1 MSDQKPL
8 NMNIGDLGIMQLGYV
23 YKDVEKQANIMEQIW
38 GMPKFAIFPDET
50 TEVIYRGKKSICTL
64 KIALSR
70 YFGKQIELIQPIS
83 GAGIHQEFLDNGH
96 EGLQHI
102 SCMVEDLDP
111 YIEVFKRHNIE
122 AVFIGHFW
130 KQYVAYFDTIDS
142 LGILLEL
149 QMTKKRSRK

>member
-1 MSDQKPL
+1 MSNQKPL

-64 KIALSR
+64 KLALSR

-96 EGLQHI
+96 EGFQHV
-102 SCMVEDLDP
+102 SCMVKDINP
-111 YIEVFKRHNIE
+111 YIELFKKHNIE
-122 AVFIGHFW
+122 AVFIGQFFT
-130 KQYVAYFDTIDS
+130 QYVAYFNTMDS
-142 LGILLEL
+142 LGFLLEI
-149 QMTKKRSRK
+149 QMIKKGKRK